1 MPIKNLETNQSFL
14 FKVLWSKS
22 FIGIAINEQQKAN
35 LSIPLTSFY
44 FWPREDG
51 WKLLKAELDSK
62 PWMTEKSKTKILND
76 YTLLLNFWLKNLD
89 KNLEIQNLKNHNLNL
104 KVDFLG
110 INGLN

>member
-1 MPIKNLETNQSFL
+1 MTNLPQTNKFV
-14 FKVLWSKS
+14 FKILWSTSWVGVAVDEVDSK
-22 FIGIAINEQQKAN
+22 NYRT
-35 LSIPLTSFY
+35 PLTAFY

-89 KNLEIQNLKNHNLNL
+89 KNLEIQ
-104 KVDFLG
+104 
-110 INGLN
+110 

>member
-1 MPIKNLETNQSFL
+1 MSMKNLETNKAFL

-22 FIGIAINEQQKAN
+22 FIGIAVNEQQKEN

-62 PWMTEKSKTKILND
+62 PWMTETSKTEILND
-76 YTLLLNFWLKNLD
+76 YTLILNFWSKNLD
-89 KNLEIQNLKNHNLNL
+89 KNLEIHRLKRHGLNFEM
-104 KVDFLG
+104 DFLG
-110 INGLN
+110 INVLN